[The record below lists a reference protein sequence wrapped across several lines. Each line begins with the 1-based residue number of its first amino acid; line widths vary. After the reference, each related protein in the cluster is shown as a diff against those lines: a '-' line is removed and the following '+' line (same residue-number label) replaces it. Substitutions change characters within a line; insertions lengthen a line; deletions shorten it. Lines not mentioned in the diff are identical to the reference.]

1 MGQINIRETGEVYLT
16 LQKIASIQG
25 VNVSELI
32 RDAIRSAMPG
42 WQVKIRE
49 DQRKQLPYATNA
61 ANVEFETDKLA
72 QDLRERN
79 AVSITAK
86 DLFSPKSLALYKFLN
101 MIWAEDVGEITE
113 SQREKWVRQLGVK
126 VDLKKPTE
134 PAISDEEIKHSSET
148 ELKSRARRKVK

>member
-49 DQRKQLPYATNA
+49 DQRRQLPYATNP
-61 ANVEFETDKLA
+61 ANVELETDKLA

-101 MIWAEDVGEITE
+101 LIWAEDVGEITE

-126 VDLKKPTE
+126 VDLSKPTE

-148 ELKSRARRKVK
+148 ELKGRARRRVK